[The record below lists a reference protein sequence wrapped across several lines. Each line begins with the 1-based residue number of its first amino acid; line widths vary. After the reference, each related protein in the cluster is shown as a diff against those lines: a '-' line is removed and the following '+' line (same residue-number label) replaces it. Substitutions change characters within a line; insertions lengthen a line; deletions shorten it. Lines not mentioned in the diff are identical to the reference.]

1 MQLSYTAVQKHFG
14 ELVILRAGE
23 KWKSWTIAR
32 MSGMIVDKL
41 VKKGLSNFTFMSH
54 PRYCI

>member
-14 ELVILRAGE
+14 ELVILWAGE

-32 MSGMIVDKL
+32 YVWDDSRQTGENGAK
-41 VKKGLSNFTFMSH
+41 
-54 PRYCI
+54 